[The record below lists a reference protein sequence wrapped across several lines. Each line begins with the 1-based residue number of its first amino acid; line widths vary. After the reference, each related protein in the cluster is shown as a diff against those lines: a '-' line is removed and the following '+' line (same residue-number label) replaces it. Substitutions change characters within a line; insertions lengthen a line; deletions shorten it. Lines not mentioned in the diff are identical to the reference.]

1 MISPPMSLTPLDR
14 LQASLGRPNRDQV
27 VTTRPTMLTTLE
39 AINLTNAQEL
49 ADTLGRGAGNVISAQ
64 GKSKKSSGELIDWL
78 HDARDSFDGVL
89 INPGGLT
96 HTSVSL
102 RDGIAAAGLPTI
114 EVHISN
120 TQARESFRHQSVT
133 AAVCIGSVIGFGKN
147 SYALGLRALIDY
159 LNAA

>member
-1 MISPPMSLTPLDR
+1 MAGSLKRVLVLNGPNLN
-14 LQASLGRPNRDQV
+14 LLG
-27 VTTRPTMLTTLE
+27 TREPDVYGATTLDDIAE
-39 AINLTNAQEL
+39 EL
-49 ADTLGRGAGNVISAQ
+49 ADLGSDLGATVEFRQSNQEGQ
-64 GKSKKSSGELIDWL
+64 LIDWL
-78 HDARDSFDGVL
+78 HEARDSFDGVL

-120 TQARESFRHQSVT
+120 TPARESFRHQSVT

-159 LNAA
+159 LNAQ

>member
-1 MISPPMSLTPLDR
+1 MA
-14 LQASLGRPNRDQV
+14 ASAKRVLVLNGPNLNLLG
-27 VTTRPTMLTTLE
+27 TREPDVYGTTTLDD
-39 AINLTNAQEL
+39 IEL
-49 ADTLGRGAGNVISAQ
+49 Q
-64 GKSKKSSGELIDWL
+64 LIDWL
-78 HDARDSFDGVL
+78 HDARDSFDGVV

-102 RDGIAAAGLPTI
+102 RDGISATGLPTV

-147 SYALGLRALIDY
+147 SYVLGLRALIDY
-159 LNAA
+159 LNPAG

>member
-1 MISPPMSLTPLDR
+1 M
-14 LQASLGRPNRDQV
+14 ASATKRVLVLNGPNLNLLGQREPDV
-27 VTTRPTMLTTLE
+27 YGSTTLDDIE
-39 AINLTNAQEL
+39 RALKDLAKDLGATVECRQSNQE
-49 ADTLGRGAGNVISAQ
+49 
-64 GKSKKSSGELIDWL
+64 GELIDWL
-78 HDARDSFDGVL
+78 HEACDSFDGVV

-102 RDGIAAAGLPTI
+102 RDGISATGLPVV

-159 LNAA
+159 LNAAG

>member
-1 MISPPMSLTPLDR
+1 MA
-14 LQASLGRPNRDQV
+14 ASAKRILILNGPNLNLLG
-27 VTTRPTMLTTLE
+27 TREPDVYGATTLDDIE
-39 AINLTNAQEL
+39 QALNDLAKDLGATVDCRQSNQE
-49 ADTLGRGAGNVISAQ
+49 GQ
-64 GKSKKSSGELIDWL
+64 LIDWL
-78 HDARDSFDGVL
+78 HDARDSFDGVV

-102 RDGIAAAGLPTI
+102 RDGIAAAGLPTV

-120 TQARESFRHQSVT
+120 TQARESFRHRSVT

-159 LNAA
+159 LNAAG

>member
-1 MISPPMSLTPLDR
+1 MADSRKIYVLNGPNLNL
-14 LQASLGRPNRDQV
+14 LG
-27 VTTRPTMLTTLE
+27 TREPE
-39 AINLTNAQEL
+39 IYGY
-49 ADTLGRGAGNVISAQ
+49 DTLDDIAERMEDAATRAHVVLDFRQSNHEGH
-64 GKSKKSSGELIDWL
+64 LIDWL
-78 HDARDSFDGVL
+78 QEAHGEGAHAVI

-102 RDGIAAAGLPTI
+102 RDGIAATGLPTV

-159 LNAA
+159 LNAAG

>member
-1 MISPPMSLTPLDR
+1 MAGSIKRVLVLNGPNLNL
-14 LQASLGRPNRDQV
+14 LG
-27 VTTRPTMLTTLE
+27 TREPEVYGSTTLDDIAE
-39 AINLTNAQEL
+39 EL
-49 ADTLGRGAGNVISAQ
+49 ADLGSDIGATVEFRQSNQEGQ
-64 GKSKKSSGELIDWL
+64 LIDWL
-78 HDARDSFDGVL
+78 HEARDSFDGVL

-120 TQARESFRHQSVT
+120 TPARESFRHQSVT

-159 LNAA
+159 LNAE

>member
-1 MISPPMSLTPLDR
+1 MV
-14 LQASLGRPNRDQV
+14 ASAKRVLVLNGPNLNLLG
-27 VTTRPTMLTTLE
+27 TREPDVYGATTLDDIE
-39 AINLTNAQEL
+39 QALKDLAKDLGATVECRQSNQE
-49 ADTLGRGAGNVISAQ
+49 GQ
-64 GKSKKSSGELIDWL
+64 LIDWL
-78 HDARDSFDGVL
+78 HDARDSFDGVV

-102 RDGIAAAGLPTI
+102 RDGISAAGLATV

-159 LNAA
+159 LNAE

>member
-1 MISPPMSLTPLDR
+1 MTSATKRVLVLNGPNLNL
-14 LQASLGRPNRDQV
+14 LG
-27 VTTRPTMLTTLE
+27 TREPEVYGSTTLDDIE
-39 AINLTNAQEL
+39 RAVKDLAKDLGATVECRQSNQE
-49 ADTLGRGAGNVISAQ
+49 
-64 GKSKKSSGELIDWL
+64 GELIDWL
-78 HDARDSFDGVL
+78 HQARDSFDGVV

-102 RDGIAAAGLPTI
+102 RDGIAATGLPVV

-147 SYALGLRALIDY
+147 SYALGLRGLIDY
-159 LNAA
+159 LNAAG

>member
-1 MISPPMSLTPLDR
+1 MTVSAKRILVLNGPNLNL
-14 LQASLGRPNRDQV
+14 LG
-27 VTTRPTMLTTLE
+27 TREPDVYGATTLDDIE
-39 AINLTNAQEL
+39 LGLQDLAKDLGATIECRQSNQE
-49 ADTLGRGAGNVISAQ
+49 GQ
-64 GKSKKSSGELIDWL
+64 LIDWL
-78 HDARDSFDGVL
+78 HDARDTFDGVV

-102 RDGIAAAGLPTI
+102 RDGIAAMGLPTV

-159 LNAA
+159 LNATG

>member
-1 MISPPMSLTPLDR
+1 MT
-14 LQASLGRPNRDQV
+14 ASVKRILVLNGPNLNLLG
-27 VTTRPTMLTTLE
+27 TREPDVYGSTTLDDIE
-39 AINLTNAQEL
+39 KALTKLGKDLGATIECRQSNQE
-49 ADTLGRGAGNVISAQ
+49 
-64 GKSKKSSGELIDWL
+64 GELIDWL
-78 HDARDSFDGVL
+78 HDARDSFDGVV

-102 RDGIAAAGLPTI
+102 RDGISATGLPVV

-120 TQARESFRHQSVT
+120 TAARESFRHQSVT

-159 LNAA
+159 LNAAG

>member
-1 MISPPMSLTPLDR
+1 MA
-14 LQASLGRPNRDQV
+14 ASRKRVLVLNGPNLNLLG
-27 VTTRPTMLTTLE
+27 TREPDVYGATTLDDIE
-39 AINLTNAQEL
+39 RALNGLAKDLGAAIECRQSNQE
-49 ADTLGRGAGNVISAQ
+49 GQ
-64 GKSKKSSGELIDWL
+64 LIDWL
-78 HDARDSFDGVL
+78 HEARDSFDGVV

-102 RDGIAAAGLPTI
+102 RDGIAAAGLPTV

-133 AAVCIGSVIGFGKN
+133 AAVCIGSVMGFGKN

-159 LNAA
+159 LNATD

>member
-1 MISPPMSLTPLDR
+1 MA
-14 LQASLGRPNRDQV
+14 ASAKRVLVLNGPNLNLLG
-27 VTTRPTMLTTLE
+27 TREPDVYGATTLDDIE
-39 AINLTNAQEL
+39 RAL
-49 ADTLGRGAGNVISAQ
+49 ADLAKDLGATIECRQSNQEGQ
-64 GKSKKSSGELIDWL
+64 LIDWL
-78 HDARDSFDGVL
+78 HDARGTFDGVV

-102 RDGIAAAGLPTI
+102 RDGIAAAGLPTV

-120 TQARESFRHQSVT
+120 TPARESFRHQSVT

-159 LNAA
+159 LNAAG

>member
-1 MISPPMSLTPLDR
+1 M
-14 LQASLGRPNRDQV
+14 ASATKRVLVLNGPNLNLLGQREPDV
-27 VTTRPTMLTTLE
+27 YGSTTLDDIE
-39 AINLTNAQEL
+39 RALKDLAKDLGASVECRQSNQE
-49 ADTLGRGAGNVISAQ
+49 
-64 GKSKKSSGELIDWL
+64 GELIDWL
-78 HDARDSFDGVL
+78 HEARDSFDGVV

-102 RDGIAAAGLPTI
+102 RDGISATGLPVV

-133 AAVCIGSVIGFGKN
+133 AAVCVGSVIGFGKN

-159 LNAA
+159 LNAAG

>member
-1 MISPPMSLTPLDR
+1 MA
-14 LQASLGRPNRDQV
+14 ASRKRVLVLNGPNLNLLG
-27 VTTRPTMLTTLE
+27 TREPDVYGATTLDDIE
-39 AINLTNAQEL
+39 RALNDLAKDLGAAIECRQSNQE
-49 ADTLGRGAGNVISAQ
+49 GQ
-64 GKSKKSSGELIDWL
+64 LIDWL
-78 HDARDSFDGVL
+78 HEARDSFDGVV

-102 RDGIAAAGLPTI
+102 RDGIAAAGLPTV

-133 AAVCIGSVIGFGKN
+133 AAVCIGSVMGFGKN

-159 LNAA
+159 LNATD